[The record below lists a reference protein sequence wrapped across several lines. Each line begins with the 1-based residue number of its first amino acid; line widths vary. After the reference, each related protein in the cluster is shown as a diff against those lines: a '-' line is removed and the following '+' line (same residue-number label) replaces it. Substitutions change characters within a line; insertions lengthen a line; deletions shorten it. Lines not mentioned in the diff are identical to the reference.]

1 MVLLEYARFQQSE
14 NQEWRRKNA
23 RKKKLLKNNQTVPQQ
38 HKQNNT
44 ILKVKELTQDTQ
56 IHSSLLPSYIFLTT
70 QA

>member
-1 MVLLEYARFQQSE
+1 MQGSSRVKIR
-14 NQEWRRKNA
+14 NGGGRMQE
-23 RKKKLLKNNQTVPQQ
+23 KKKLLKNNQTVPQQ